1 MHPKHLN
8 WYSSSVSLSENCYL
22 IKPIFFN
29 YVFIGRWEN
38 SLQSMYDLLCKSW
51 KIVLGF
57 FLILPYQFLF
67 FITDDFILF
76 EFNASVSLG

>member
-1 MHPKHLN
+1 MHLKHSD
-8 WYSSSVSLSENCYL
+8 WYSSAVSLSENHYL

-51 KIVLGF
+51 NIVLGF

-76 EFNASVSLG
+76 EFSASVSLG